1 MDIAEV
7 KYEMTQHVLERYA
20 ERVMGKEE
28 TRDIKLYATEYKDK
42 LVNDIHKLIEYSE
55 VVYEG
60 KSNKKDK
67 NGSTQQIQIRVS
79 GTWVIII
86 ASDSKKVITLFKF
99 DLGFDEEFNKA
110 YANRM
115 VTAVKEALTG
125 VKDIT
130 SIITTENETYKS
142 QIAANEERI
151 KEYQKYIK
159 QLEAANTGYKAIV
172 DANFIKVRE
181 AETKLNDLIDKLTS
195 PIKMV

>member
-1 MDIAEV
+1 MDTTEI

-42 LVNDIHKLIEYSE
+42 LTNDIHKLIEYSE

-67 NGSTQQIQIRVS
+67 NGSIQQIQIRVS

-86 ASDSKKVITLFKF
+86 ALDSKKVITLFKF

-110 YANRM
+110 DANRM
-115 VTAVKEALTG
+115 VTAVKEAL
-125 VKDIT
+125 VEIKDIT
-130 SIITTENETYKS
+130 SIVTTENETYKS
-142 QIAANEERI
+142 QIVANEERI

-159 QLEAANTGYKAIV
+159 QLEAANTGHKAIV
-172 DANFIKVRE
+172 EANFIKIKE
-181 AETKLNDLIDKLTS
+181 AETRLNDLLDKLTS
-195 PIKMV
+195 PIKIV